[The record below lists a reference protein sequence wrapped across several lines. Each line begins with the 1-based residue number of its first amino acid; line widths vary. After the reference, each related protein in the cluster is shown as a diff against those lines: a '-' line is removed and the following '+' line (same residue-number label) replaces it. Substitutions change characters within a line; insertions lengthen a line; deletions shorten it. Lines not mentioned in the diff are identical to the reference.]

1 MKIAN
6 KLHSQF
12 SHQPPEKLI
21 KLVSNAGINDED
33 LKDAISEVSEK

>member
-1 MKIAN
+1 MKIAM

-12 SHQPPEKLI
+12 SHQPSKKLI

-33 LKDAISEVSEK
+33 LKDAISEVSKK

>member
-1 MKIAN
+1 MKIAK

-12 SHQPPEKLI
+12 SHQPPEKLF